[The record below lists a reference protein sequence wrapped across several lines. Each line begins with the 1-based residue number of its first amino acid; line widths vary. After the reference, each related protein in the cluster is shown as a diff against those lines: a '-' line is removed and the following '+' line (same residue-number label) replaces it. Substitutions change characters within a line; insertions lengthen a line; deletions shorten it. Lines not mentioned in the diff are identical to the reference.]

1 MTGST
6 KTFKGRLGII
16 AAILALATSVA
27 AQELGDYAGARETE
41 HPDWFK
47 ESFLDFEE
55 DIEEATANGKRVM
68 LYFWQRGCPNARN
81 SSSTTSPRKTSSTR
95 LGRTSTSLPST
106 CGAAVTWSRWE
117 DRATRKKSWRLPS
130 R

>member
-6 KTFKGRLGII
+6 KTFKSRLAII
-16 AAILALATSVA
+16 AAILALATSAA

-68 LYFWQRGCPNARN
+68 LYFWQRGRH
-81 SSSTTSPRKTSSTR
+81 R
-95 LGRTSTSLPST
+95 
-106 CGAAVTWSRWE
+106 
-117 DRATRKKSWRLPS
+117 
-130 R
+130 